1 MKQYIEPSIMVVAIG
16 TVQMIAASGD
26 SKSDVAIM
34 ETEYTGTFS
43 SREFDYEDEE
53 N

>member
-1 MKQYIEPSIMVVAIG
+1 MKQYIEPSTMVVAIG

-26 SKSDVAIM
+26 TNTDVSITD
-34 ETEYTGTFS
+34 TEYTGTFS

-53 N
+53 E